1 MDELLNEKSF
11 RRQVFLWCHLTKKQ
25 LVLFFLP
32 VHKIFVEE
40 DEDLIKWIF

>member
-1 MDELLNEKSF
+1 MDELLTKMKKVLGGKF
-11 RRQVFLWCHLTKKQ
+11 FLWCHLTKKQ

-40 DEDLIKWIF
+40 DEDLIK

>member
-11 RRQVFLWCHLTKKQ
+11 RRQVFFLWCHLTKKQ

-32 VHKIFVEE
+32 VYKIFVEE
-40 DEDLIKWIF
+40 DEDLIK

>member
-1 MDELLNEKSF
+1 MEKSF
-11 RRQVFLWCHLTKKQ
+11 RRQVFFYGVIWLKNQ

-32 VHKIFVEE
+32 VYKIFVEE